1 MDTVKRVILISILMI
16 CMIAPMS
23 TQAQGTPIG
32 VEIECDQSTININ
45 VHPEQNEDV
54 SVKCTVT
61 NTGTFGEK
69 INLDSTLDSNQFS
82 LTLSDSSF
90 ELEAGGDDTFV
101 ATFAASPRID
111 VVSVEYNIT
120 ATVES
125 FGQEPVFVPL
135 GQFGSF
141 AESSGEVSSLP
152 YTKFEFKVLGDSSR
166 TIEEF
171 DDDEDDAELIQLELF
186 NDGNMVDEF
195 EIIILNAEELNDNGL
210 DYAFM
215 NLDTFFVGIES
226 YRDQV
231 EPGTTSSNGYMAI
244 GVSEKNQPS
253 EDISMDIQLR
263 AYSTIEGDSEY
274 IDQTITVVIKGSDSS
289 GGALGL
295 SSVSNSDMA
304 MIGMGLGGLIG
315 VILLLVVI
323 SRLTKKAGKQKTAAK
338 DAKKVAKSARRAG
351 KAGRAQ
357 KAKPVEV
364 EEDDIDDDFD
374 DDLDFDDDFD
384 FDDI

>member
-1 MDTVKRVILISILMI
+1 MKRVLLISILVL
-16 CMIAPMS
+16 CMFAPMNV
-23 TQAQGTPIG
+23 QAQVPIG
-32 VEIECDQSTININ
+32 VEVDCDESVVGIN
-45 VHPEQNEDV
+45 VHPEQIKPV
-54 SVKCTVT
+54 SIVCTVT
-61 NTGTFGEK
+61 NTGTLTEN
-69 INLDSTLDSNQFS
+69 IELDSTLDSNQFS
-82 LTLSDSSF
+82 LTLSESSF

-120 ATVES
+120 ATIVS
-125 FGQEPVFVPL
+125 AGIEPILIPL
-135 GQFGSF
+135 GQLGSS
-141 AESSGEVSSLP
+141 AQSTGEVSSLP
-152 YTKFEFKVLGDSSR
+152 YTKFEFKILGDSSR

-253 EDISMDIQLR
+253 EDISIDIQLR

-289 GGALGL
+289 GGVLGL
-295 SSVSNSDMA
+295 SSVSNNDMA
-304 MIGMGLGGLIG
+304 MIGMVAGGLFG
-315 VILLLVVI
+315 VILLLVII
-323 SRLTKKAGKQKTAAK
+323 SRLSKRTGKQKIAVKGAKKAAK
-338 DAKKVAKSARRAG
+338 GGRKAL

-357 KAKPVEV
+357 KAVV
-364 EEDDIDDDFD
+364 EDDNFD
-374 DDLDFDDDFD
+374 DDDDFDDDFD

>member
-1 MDTVKRVILISILMI
+1 VDAVKRVLLISILLI
-16 CMIAPMS
+16 CMFAPMNAE
-23 TQAQGTPIG
+23 AQFLPVG
-32 VEIECDQSTININ
+32 VELECDDETISIV
-45 VHPEQNEDV
+45 VHPERNDPV
-54 SVKCTVT
+54 SIVCTVT
-61 NTGTFGEK
+61 NTGTLSEN
-69 INLDSTLDSNQFS
+69 IELDSTLDSNQFS
-82 LTLSDSSF
+82 LTLSESSF

-120 ATVES
+120 ATIVS
-125 FGQEPVFVPL
+125 AGIEPILIPL
-135 GQFGSF
+135 GQLGSS
-141 AESSGEVSSLP
+141 AESTGEVSSLP
-152 YTKFEFKVLGDSSR
+152 YTKFEFKILGDSSR

-195 EIIILNAEELNDNGL
+195 EIIILNAEELKGNGL

-215 NLDTFFVGIES
+215 NLDTFFVGIDS

-289 GGALGL
+289 GGVLGL
-295 SSVSNSDMA
+295 SSVSNNDMA
-304 MIGMGLGGLIG
+304 MIGMAAGGLFG
-315 VILLLVVI
+315 VILLLVII
-323 SRLTKKAGKQKTAAK
+323 SRLSKRTGKQKIAVKGAKKAAK
-338 DAKKVAKSARRAG
+338 SGRKAL

-357 KAKPVEV
+357 KAVV
-364 EEDDIDDDFD
+364 EDDNFD
-374 DDLDFDDDFD
+374 DDDDFDDDFD

>member
-1 MDTVKRVILISILMI
+1 MDTVKRVLLISILLI
-16 CMIAPMS
+16 CMFAPMNAE
-23 TQAQGTPIG
+23 AQFLPVG
-32 VEIECDQSTININ
+32 VELECDDETISIV
-45 VHPEQNEDV
+45 VHPERNDPV
-54 SVKCTVT
+54 SIVCTVT
-61 NTGTFGEK
+61 NTGTFSEK

-82 LTLSDSSF
+82 LTLSESSF

-135 GQFGSF
+135 GQFGST
-141 AESSGEVSSLP
+141 AESLGEVSSLP
-152 YTKFEFKVLGDSSR
+152 YTKFEFKILGDSSR

-171 DDDEDDAELIQLELF
+171 DDDEDDAELIQLEFF

-195 EIIILNAEELNDNGL
+195 EIIILNAEELSSNGL
-210 DYAFM
+210 DYAFT
-215 NLDTFFVGIES
+215 NLDTFYVGIDS

-231 EPGTTSSNGYMAI
+231 EPGTTSSNGYMII
-244 GVSEKNQPS
+244 GVSEGNQPS

-274 IDQTITVVIKGSDSS
+274 IDQTITVVIKGSESS
-289 GGALGL
+289 GGVLGL
-295 SSVSNSDMA
+295 SSVSNNDMA
-304 MIGMGLGGLIG
+304 MIGMVAGGLLG
-315 VILLLVVI
+315 VILLLVLI
-323 SRLTKKAGKQKTAAK
+323 SRLSKRTGKQKIAAK
-338 DAKKVAKSARRAG
+338 GAKKAAKSGRKAL

-357 KAKPVEV
+357 KAVV
-364 EEDDIDDDFD
+364 EEEPFD
-374 DDLDFDDDFD
+374 DDFDDDFD
-384 FDDI
+384 FDDL

>member
-1 MDTVKRVILISILMI
+1 MF
-16 CMIAPMS
+16 APMS

-82 LTLSDSSF
+82 LVLSESSL
-90 ELEAGGDDTFV
+90 ELEAGEEGEFF
-101 ATFAASPRID
+101 ATFAASPRIE

-125 FGQEPVFVPL
+125 FGQEPFFVPL
-135 GQFGSF
+135 GDFGSF
-141 AESSGEVSSLP
+141 AESSGAVSSLP

-171 DDDEDDAELIQLELF
+171 DDDEDDAELIQLEFF